1 MPNGSHATPRGERA
15 TTVYVLRDLHG
26 QPLYVGITRT
36 ARGTTRFAEHA
47 ATKPWFTDV
56 ARIDVTHYDSAA
68 AAEEAERL
76 LIRHLRPPHNVA
88 GQPTH
93 PRERAAPTLRLTGEA
108 SPEVMARFEARIA
121 ARRPPLPD
129 EVVSCLWEAGFDE
142 DPPLKAETDAALQGS
157 RVHCGLG
164 VFYIVTRDKPSAH
177 VVLHAVERWI
187 VHIRS
192 WFCDDDLN
200 VGVAYASDFHP
211 LFDVDPV
218 GADWDPL
225 LEQTIA
231 IDAQV
236 AADMAAM
243 DARLDAGQL

>member
-36 ARGTTRFAEHA
+36 ARGTSRFAEHA
-47 ATKPWFTDV
+47 ATKPWFTEV
-56 ARIDVTHYDSAA
+56 AKIDVTHYATATEAA
-68 AAEEAERL
+68 DAERL

-88 GQPTH
+88 AQPVH
-93 PRERAAPTLRLTGEA
+93 PYERASTP
-108 SPEVMARFEARIA
+108 A
-121 ARRPPLPD
+121 ARPSPARSLGRAPMPD

-142 DPPLKAETDAALQGS
+142 DPALKAETEAALQGA

-164 VFYIVTRDKPSAH
+164 VFYIVTRDEPSAH

-200 VGVAYASDFHP
+200 VGVAYAGDFHP
-211 LFDVDPV
+211 LFDVDQA